1 MLQLSDV
8 AKIKAAWTLFADMY
22 DTIAS
27 LFDLSADIR
36 RLHAASSIVATWN
49 ACQHRPGLEMS
60 EKPVFV
66 AKLES
71 CISQLSTVVDDNGTQ
86 ESSNDQGRAGIS
98 AETDTWQVRED
109 MNELLSVNF
118 ADIDWAFWEG
128 IR

>member
-8 AKIKAAWTLFADMY
+8 AKIKAAWTLLADMY

-27 LFDLSADIR
+27 LFDLSADRR

-49 ACQHRPGLEMS
+49 ACQHRPGLELM
-60 EKPVFV
+60 EKPAFV

-71 CISQLSTVVDDNGTQ
+71 RISQFSTVVDDNGSQ
-86 ESSNDQGRAGIS
+86 ESSNDQGRAGVS
-98 AETDTWQVRED
+98 AEADIWQVRED